1 MPSLRSSSNCRLL
14 TITPA
19 QYADRLWRLEC
30 SANLCELFHGG
41 ISSTSREPAI
51 ISLGAGEC
59 VHEISLVKKLLEM
72 GETDFLVEA
81 LELSLVWSDRA
92 QANATSG
99 AFRSCLH
106 SRTATSEKQP

>member
-1 MPSLRSSSNCRLL
+1 MPLPD
-14 TITPA
+14 PA

-72 GETDFLVEA
+72 GEIVSA
-81 LELSLVWSDRA
+81 LGIHDEP
-92 QANATSG
+92 N
-99 AFRSCLH
+99 
-106 SRTATSEKQP
+106 